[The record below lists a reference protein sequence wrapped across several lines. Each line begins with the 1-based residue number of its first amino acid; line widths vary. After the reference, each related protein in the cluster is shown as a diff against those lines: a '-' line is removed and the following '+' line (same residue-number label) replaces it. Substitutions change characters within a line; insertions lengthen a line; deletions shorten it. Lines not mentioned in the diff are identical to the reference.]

1 MVLTGLEIQKQ
12 LSMDNIT
19 IFPFNEK
26 QLNPN
31 SYNLTLHNKLL
42 VYEDCL
48 LDMKKDNPIEEIIIP
63 EDGYILEPN
72 VLYLGSTNEFVHTDK
87 YLSTVEGRSS
97 TARIGLDV
105 HKTAGFI
112 DIGFAG
118 HITLEFQVVQPV
130 KIYPNVPIC
139 QIIYHE
145 IIGDVTLYEGKYQN
159 NHGVQASKIY
169 KDFE

>member
-1 MVLTGLEIQKQ
+1 MILTGLEIQKQ
-12 LSMDNIT
+12 ISMDNIT

-42 VYEDCL
+42 VYNDHV
-48 LDMKKDNPIEEIIIP
+48 LDMKKDNPTKEIYIP
-63 EDGYILEPN
+63 KDGYILEPN

-118 HITLEFQVVQPV
+118 HITLEFQVVEPV
-130 KIYPNVPIC
+130 RVYPNVPIC

-145 IIGDVTLYEGKYQN
+145 VIGDVTLYEGKYQN
-159 NHGVQASKIY
+159 NNGVQASRIY

>member
-1 MVLTGLEIQKQ
+1 MILTGLEIQKQ
-12 LSMDNIT
+12 IGLNNIE
-19 IFPFNEK
+19 IQPFNEN

-42 VYEDCL
+42 VYNDYI
-48 LDMKKDNPIEEIIIP
+48 LDMKKDNPTTEIYIP
-63 EDGYILEPN
+63 EEGYILEPN
-72 VLYLGSTNEFVHTDK
+72 VLYLGSTNEFVHTDN

-118 HITLEFQVVQPV
+118 HITLEFQVVEPV
-130 KIYPNVPIC
+130 RVYPNVPIC

-145 IIGDVTLYEGKYQN
+145 VIGDITLYKGKYQN
-159 NHGVQASKIY
+159 NHGVQASRIY

>member
-12 LSMDNIT
+12 ISMDNIT

-42 VYEDCL
+42 VYNDHV
-48 LDMKKDNPIEEIIIP
+48 LDMKKDNPTKEIYIP
-63 EDGYILEPN
+63 EDGYVLEPN

-118 HITLEFQVVQPV
+118 HITLEFQVVEPV

-145 IIGDVTLYEGKYQN
+145 VIGNVTLYKGKYQN
-159 NHGVQASKIY
+159 NHGVQASRIY

>member
-12 LSMDNIT
+12 VSINNIE
-19 IFPFNEK
+19 IEPFNEN
-26 QLNPN
+26 QINPN
-31 SYNLTLHNKLL
+31 SYNLTLNNKLL
-42 VYEDCL
+42 VYRNWT
-48 LDMKKDNPIEEIIIP
+48 LDMKQQNDTMEIIIP
-63 EDGYILEPN
+63 EEGLILEPN
-72 VLYLGSTNEFVHTDK
+72 VLYLGSTNEFVHSDK

-112 DIGFAG
+112 DVGFAG

-130 KIYPNVPIC
+130 KIYPNIPVC

-145 IIGDVTLYEGKYQN
+145 IVGDVMLYNGKYQN
-159 NHGVQASKIY
+159 NQGVQASRIY
-169 KDFE
+169 RDFK

>member
-12 LSMDNIT
+12 VSINNIE
-19 IFPFNEK
+19 IEPFNEN
-26 QLNPN
+26 QINPN
-31 SYNLTLHNKLL
+31 SYNLTLNNKLL
-42 VYEDCL
+42 VYKSKR
-48 LDMKKDNPIEEIIIP
+48 LDMKKDNPTEELIIP
-63 EDGYILEPN
+63 EDGLWLEPN
-72 VLYLGSTNEFVHTDK
+72 KLYLGSTNEFVHSDK

-112 DIGFAG
+112 DVGFAG

-130 KIYPNVPIC
+130 KIYPNIPVC

-145 IIGDVTLYEGKYQN
+145 IVGDVVLYKGKYQN
-159 NHGVQASKIY
+159 NQGVQASRIY
-169 KDFE
+169 RDFK